1 MVITRQRACHACDPA
16 SVSAVAGEA
25 NFNFLLEN
33 YAIQRCKPSPTMLAV
48 STRIQLS
55 DAICVR
61 IYVTKNAK

>member
-16 SVSAVAGEA
+16 SVSSVAGEA